1 METNDEKGL
10 KNMKK
15 AVTYSVLSAFLLLA
29 GCGGGN
35 TGETKG
41 KEGEAAKETKPVEK
55 ATEPVTLYMYD
66 VQVFTDDD
74 FKRLITDPVKKKY
87 PHITVERLNKQN
99 NAIDNV
105 IATKQQLDLVTL
117 WHGGMPA
124 QNLLDY
130 LEDMTP
136 LIQTHKFDLNRFDPK
151 ALDAVRKVSNGGL
164 FGIPYNVNFNALY
177 YNKDI
182 FDKFGVAY
190 PKDGMTWD
198 ETIELAKKL
207 TRNEGGVQYKGLDP
221 DGHVRMM
228 FPLSLNLV
236 DPKTSTANINA
247 NDLLKRVFEM
257 GKAINDIPGNAQ
269 QGSFLNVFPKDRTI
283 AMLATS
289 NFTSFFR
296 DALGLN
302 WDMAQYPSYKDRPN
316 VYGMYDLHV
325 MAVPKTS
332 KHKDDAFKVVE
343 VLMSD
348 DVQMESVKVTGRV
361 SPLKDQKLKDN
372 FGADQAGLKGKNIQ
386 AIFKSKPADAPEFS
400 RFYTDA
406 NAVVLAEYKELLAG
420 KKDVNSALR
429 DAEEKINQAIK
440 AKLGK

>member
-1 METNDEKGL
+1 
-10 KNMKK
+10 MKK
-15 AVTYSVLSAFLLLA
+15 AVSFMLMSTVMLLA
-29 GCGGGN
+29 SCS
-35 TGETKG
+35 G
-41 KEGEAAKETKPVEK
+41 KAPEAGKATAGDPVKDVKSAVEK
-55 ATEPVTLYMYD
+55 APDPVTLKMYD

-74 FKRLITDPVKKKY
+74 FKRLIEEPVKKKY
-87 PHITVERLNKQN
+87 PHITIERLNKQN
-99 NAIDNV
+99 NPIDNV

-136 LIQTHKFDLNRFDPK
+136 QLQKYKFDLSRFDPK

-182 FDKFGVAY
+182 FDKFGVGY
-190 PKDGMTWD
+190 PKDGMTWE
-198 ETIELAKKL
+198 ETIELGKKL

-236 DPKTSTANINA
+236 DPKTNTANIND
-247 NDLLKRVFEM
+247 NDSLKRVFEM
-257 GKAINDIPGNAQ
+257 GKAINDIPGNQQ

-296 DALGLN
+296 DAPNLN
-302 WDMAQYPSYKDRPN
+302 WDMAQYPSYKERPN

-332 KHKDDAFKVVE
+332 KYKDDAFKVIE

-348 DVQMESVKVTGRV
+348 EVQLQSVKVTGRV
-361 SPLKDQKLKDN
+361 SPLKDQKYKDN

-400 RFYTDA
+400 RFYSDA
-406 NAVVLAEYKELLAG
+406 NAIVLSEYKEVLAG
-420 KKDVNSALR
+420 TKDVNTALR
-429 DAEEKINQAIK
+429 GAEEKINQAIK

>member
-1 METNDEKGL
+1 
-10 KNMKK
+10 MKK
-15 AVTYSVLSAFLLLA
+15 ALSLAVVSAVVLLA
-29 GCGGGN
+29 GCGG
-35 TGETKG
+35 
-41 KEGEAAKETKPVEK
+41 KEPDAAGTSAPAQKPVEK
-55 ATEPVTLYMYD
+55 AVEKPPEPVTLKMFD

-74 FKRLITDPVKKKY
+74 FKRLIEDPVKKKY
-87 PHITVERLNKQN
+87 PHITIERINKSN
-99 NAIDNV
+99 NPIDNV

-124 QNLLDY
+124 QNQFEY

-136 LIQTHKFDLNRFDPK
+136 LVQKFKFDLNRFDPK
-151 ALDAVRKVSNGGL
+151 SIDAVRKVSNGGL

-177 YNKDI
+177 YNKDV
-182 FDKFGVAY
+182 FDKFGAAY

-198 ETIELAKKL
+198 DTIELAKKL

-228 FPLSLNLV
+228 FPLSVNLV
-236 DPKTSTANINA
+236 DPKTNAANVNA

-257 GKAINDIPGNAQ
+257 GKEINDIPGNQ
-269 QGSFLNVFPKDRTI
+269 QVGSFLNTFPKDRNI

-296 DALGLN
+296 DAQGLN

-325 MAVPKTS
+325 MAVPKVS
-332 KHKDDAFKVVE
+332 KYKDDAFKVIE
-343 VLMSD
+343 VLMSEE
-348 DVQMESVKVTGRV
+348 VQMQSVRVTGRV
-361 SPLKDQKLKDN
+361 SPLKDQTFKDN
-372 FGADQAGLKGKNIQ
+372 FGADQAGMKGKNIA

-400 RFYTDA
+400 RFYSDA
-406 NAVVLAEYKELLAG
+406 NTIVTAEYKDLLAG
-420 KKDVNSALR
+420 KIDVNTALR
-429 DAEEKINQAIK
+429 NAEEKINAAIK